1 MKKYLTGRYKS
12 SGIQKKMAII
22 LIAITTFILTLFGFY
37 QYVELRT
44 DITSELNYLAETA
57 VERLAENLVFPVWQF
72 NEKQIEKTI
81 LSEMKEQR
89 IYAVLVND
97 KRELIKGKKRDN
109 TGQIT
114 DSAKAIS
121 GDMIKKVKP
130 IVKDGKKLGIVE
142 IYITRKYMKEK
153 LNKEI
158 WKMCFTIM
166 LLDFFLLVSII
177 IGVRKILVQ
186 PVIRIVDGLN
196 ESADQ
201 VSYASDQIAS
211 AGQSLAEGTSEQAAS
226 SEQIAASLE
235 QVSAMARQNA
245 DNSGQ
250 ANNLMGNLK
259 QVVETVYYSMFDLTK
274 SMDEISTA
282 TGEASGI
289 IKNID
294 EIAFQTNLLA
304 LNAAV
309 EAARA
314 GENGAGF
321 AVVADEVRNLA
332 LRAAEAA
339 QNTSGLIQGITLK
352 VEDGLKMVSGT
363 SKSFNQVNTD
373 SDNVADLVSNITVS
387 SNDQAEGIEQV
398 NNAVSE
404 IDKVNQQ
411 NAANAEESASAH
423 EELNAQA
430 EYMKKL
436 VDELVMLI

>member
-22 LIAITTFILTLFGFY
+22 LIAITTFILTFFGFY

-89 IYAVLVND
+89 IYAVLVKD

-153 LNKEI
+153 LKKEI
-158 WKMCFTIM
+158 GKMCFTIM

-436 VDELVMLI
+436 VDELAMLI